1 MCVFSVPEGC
11 RRAQL
16 EIFVEGLR
24 RDCYAAVKGE
34 REHSAEARPLPPA
47 LEEDLRSHSP
57 LGGFLVTKI
66 RSRDQKGS
74 LWHVLVVLTYDF
86 YIIKGTTTNFYEL
99 KSFILIWTNLGCL
112 RLLIQPLSIN
122 LSF

>member
-16 EIFVEGLR
+16 DIFVEGLR
-24 RDCYAAVKGE
+24 RDCYPAVKGE

-57 LGGFLVTKI
+57 LGTGFLVTKI
-66 RSRDQKGS
+66 RSHDQKGS
-74 LWHVLVVLTYDF
+74 LMHVQVVLIHDF
-86 YIIKGTTTNFYEL
+86 YIIKGTTTNEL

-112 RLLIQPLSIN
+112 RLLMQPLSMN